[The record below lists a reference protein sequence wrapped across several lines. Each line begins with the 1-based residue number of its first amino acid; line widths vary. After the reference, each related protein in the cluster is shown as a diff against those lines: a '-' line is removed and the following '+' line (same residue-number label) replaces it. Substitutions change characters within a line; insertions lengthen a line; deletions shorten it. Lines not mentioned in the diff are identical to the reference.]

1 MYMYDVKIKKIDALA
16 QEYNL
21 SDTQIKILK
30 FYADPDHKYWN
41 ISLCLKEIGLD
52 PHKLSFDKGIEVGID
67 IDWLFIWKF
76 LRQAD
81 DGYPVPIY
89 LGF

>member
-41 ISLCLKEIGLD
+41 VFKALEEIG
-52 PHKLSFDKGIEVGID
+52 IEDTLEARMD

-89 LGF
+89 LCV